1 MKKRVFVILL
11 LLAFSAG
18 LLAACHGKGVVKPTE
33 APPATT
39 AAPTVPPTAAPATQ
53 EGETTDPFAAT
64 PETETTAAPEVPA
77 MEFDTSRHYT
87 ISFWAKN
94 DSNPT
99 QIAIYKKAKADFE
112 ALYPNITVE
121 IRPYS
126 DYGKIYQDVI
136 TNIATNTTPNVCI
149 SYPDHIATYLKGQD
163 VVVSLDEY
171 MADKNYGFGGEKLLF
186 DGPSQDELIDKF
198 MQEGWFDGHQYD
210 LPFMRSSEA
219 LYINKTMVESM
230 GYTIPDVVTWD
241 WIWEVSE
248 KAMEKDGDVFKAN
261 GQKIMIPFIYKSTD
275 NMMIQMLRQKGAG
288 YANSRG
294 EVQIFNDTTRELL
307 YTIYQHVS
315 TRAFSTFKI
324 DSYPGNFFNAARCI
338 FAVDSTAG
346 ATWIGSNAPLL
357 DIHASDV
364 VQFET
369 VIRPVPQFD
378 ADNVQMIS
386 QGPSLC
392 VFNKADQQEVLA
404 SWLFA
409 QYLLSNDV
417 QVAYAQTEGYVPVTH
432 KAQDSA
438 EYQDYLSRAGED
450 NKTYYD
456 VKIAASRMVID
467 HMDDTFI
474 TPVFAGS
481 ASVRDAAGAMIETV
495 AKGTRRNQV
504 KLTAD
509 GTALDESYL
518 QSVFSEV
525 RRLYKLDEIEVKP
538 GEPETP
544 PATTAPAPGDETGE
558 ATGDATGE
566 APATTAAPA
575 PATEPATTAA
585 PEPEPLPATSRFL
598 LGSLVAVWVILGAVA
613 LIGAIRRHKNGNP

>member
-1 MKKRVFVILL
+1 MKTRRPILL
-11 LLAFSAG
+11 LLLVLSAV

-33 APPATT
+33 AP
-39 AAPTVPPTAAPATQ
+39 APAEPASQ
-53 EGETTDPFAAT
+53 AFAEDPSGEAADPSAAS
-64 PETETTAAPEVPA
+64 ESAEAPEAEPL
-77 MEFDTSRHYT
+77 EFDTSRRHT
-87 ISFWAKN
+87 VTFWAKN

-121 IRPYS
+121 IRSYS

-136 TNIATNTTPNVCI
+136 TNIATKTTPNLCI

-163 VVVSLDEY
+163 VVVSLDGY

-186 DGPSQDELIDKF
+186 DGPSREELIDKF
-198 MQEGWFDGHQYD
+198 MQEGYFNGHQYD

-219 LYINKTMVESM
+219 LYINRTMVEAM
-230 GYTIPDVVTWD
+230 GYQIPDVVSWD
-241 WIWEVSE
+241 WVWEISE
-248 KAMEKDGDVFKAN
+248 KAMEKDGDIFKAN

-288 YANSRG
+288 YATARG
-294 EVQIFNDTTRELL
+294 EVQLFNNTTRELL
-307 YTIYQHVS
+307 YTVYEHVN

-324 DSYPGNFFNAARCI
+324 DSYPGNFFNAGRCL

-346 ATWIGSNAPLL
+346 ATWMGSNAPLL

-369 VIRPVPQFD
+369 VVRPVPQFD
-378 ADNVQMIS
+378 PDHVQMIS

-392 VFNKADQQEVLA
+392 LFSKEDKQEELA
-404 SWLFA
+404 AWLFA
-409 QYLLSNDV
+409 QYLLSNEV

-438 EYQDYLSRAGED
+438 AYQDYLSRAGED

-456 VKIAASRMVID
+456 VKIAASRMVMD

-495 AKGTRRNQV
+495 AKGTRRRQV
-504 KLTAD
+504 KLNAD
-509 GTALDESYL
+509 GTALDEAYL
-518 QSVFSEV
+518 QSVFGEV
-525 RRLYKLDEIEVKP
+525 TRLYKLDEIELL
-538 GEPETP
+538 PEDP
-544 PATTAPAPGDETGE
+544 
-558 ATGDATGE
+558 
-566 APATTAAPA
+566 AAPA
-575 PATEPATTAA
+575 PSGEAPSESMGENPDPAAVTEPLPTEEPGTQAA
-585 PEPEPLPATSRFL
+585 PQPEPLPGTARFL
-598 LGSLVAVWVILGAVA
+598 LGALAVSWV
-613 LIGAIRRHKNGNP
+613 LIGGAYLFGVIRKRKKKEV

>member
-1 MKKRVFVILL
+1 MKKRVLAILL

-33 APPATT
+33 APPMTT
-39 AAPTVPPTAAPATQ
+39 PAPTVPPTAAPATQ
-53 EGETTDPFAAT
+53 EGETADPSAV
-64 PETETTAAPEVPA
+64 PPETTAAPEVPA
-77 MEFDTSRHYT
+77 MEFDTSRRYT

-121 IRPYS
+121 IRAYS

-136 TNIATNTTPNVCI
+136 TNIATKTTPNVCI

-186 DGPSQDELIDKF
+186 DGPSQDELIGKF
-198 MQEGWFDGHQYD
+198 MEEGHFDGHQYD

-219 LYINKTMVESM
+219 LYINKTMVEGM
-230 GYTIPDVVTWD
+230 GYQIPDVVTWD

-288 YANSRG
+288 YASSRG
-294 EVQIFNDTTRELL
+294 EVQLFNDTAKELL

-324 DSYPGNFFNAARCI
+324 DSYPGNFFNAGRCL

-378 ADNVQMIS
+378 AQNVQMIS

-392 VFNKADQQEVLA
+392 VFNKADKQEVLA

-409 QYLLSNDV
+409 QFLLSNSV

-495 AKGTRRNQV
+495 AKGTRRNQA
-504 KLTAD
+504 KLNAA
-509 GTALDESYL
+509 GTALDETYV

-544 PATTAPAPGDETGE
+544 PVPATSAPDPSGE
-558 ATGDATGE
+558 VPSSGDATGE
-566 APATTAAPA
+566 APVTTAAPA
-575 PATEPATTAA
+575 PSSAPAPTAE
-585 PEPEPLPATSRFL
+585 PEPEPLPATSRIL
-598 LGSLVAVWVILGAVA
+598 LGSIAAVWVILGVCA
-613 LIGAIRRHKNGNP
+613 LIGVLRRRKKGNP